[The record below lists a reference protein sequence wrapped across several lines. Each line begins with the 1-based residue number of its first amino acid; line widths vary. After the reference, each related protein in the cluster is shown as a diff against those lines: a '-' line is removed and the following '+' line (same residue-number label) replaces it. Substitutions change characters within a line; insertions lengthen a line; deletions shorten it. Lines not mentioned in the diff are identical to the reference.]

1 MKRENSLGPAL
12 TWALEQSPRK
22 GTNTKRAERLTEKGE
37 HMEEKDLNG
46 VDNIEVEPLSDEDL
60 DSVAGGSGCDTASCS
75 GSNCSNGAL
84 QDSIS

>member
-1 MKRENSLGPAL
+1 MKRENLLRAGAHVG
-12 TWALEQSPRK
+12 AGAVSPE
-22 GTNTKRAERLTEKGE
+22 GDNHQRAERLTEKGE